1 MSVSFRNF
9 ITYQF
14 SGEFTDVCVF
24 KVAYDMSLIHDLMI
38 AWAYENKLEIVE
50 EYSLSGPS
58 LQYVPAFRIKG
69 NIELPEFGIMTVNEV
84 SSNIVEESTPE
95 TTSSEQP
102 KEIKYPELNDVEVTK
117 VEEEKQY
124 KLTEELQEDID
135 NMIKEDDELCG
146 KLVKSNVELGKTGEE
161 YVYDLILKAFPRFEN
176 ILVSETSHVADIH
189 SVDVNNK
196 LMFVYEVKNKKGL
209 TVEDINKFD
218 RDLKLLKRCHP
229 NYKVIGIF
237 TSLNVPIPKIGHV
250 GIEFDRCYLSEG
262 YVSIECLKL
271 VIGMYTAIFSKV
283 EKPKEKVN
291 YEIPTSVYK
300 LLSELRSQY
309 VDLTSAQEI
318 YKEQLEMNKKSS
330 SFMMDLLAKTNIQ
343 IHFINFI
350 NNEFKDVLDNEEA
363 QAELNNMDEERLREY
378 IKSTP
383 RSKITKKYILETYPS
398 ISRLRK
404 MKLQEILD
412 EFLSDN

>member
-14 SGEFTDVCVF
+14 SGDFTDVYVF

-38 AWAYENKLEIVE
+38 TWAYDNKLEIVE

-58 LQYVPAFRIKG
+58 LQYVHAFRIKG
-69 NIELPEFGIMTVNEV
+69 NIELPEFEIKAVNDIL
-84 SSNIVEESTPE
+84 SNIVEEST
-95 TTSSEQP
+95 SRKQH
-102 KEIKYPELNDVEVTK
+102 KEIKYPELDDVE
-117 VEEEKQY
+117 
-124 KLTEELQEDID
+124 ED
-135 NMIKEDDELCG
+135 NEQRG

-161 YVYDLILKAFPRFEN
+161 YVYGLILKAFPRFEN

-218 RDLKLLKRCHP
+218 RDLNALKRCHP

-237 TSLNVPIPKIGHV
+237 TSLNVPIPKIGRV
-250 GIEFDRCYLSEG
+250 GIEFDKCYLSEG

-309 VDLTSAQEI
+309 VDLTLTQEI

-330 SFMMDLLAKTNIQ
+330 SFMMDLLAKTNLQ

-350 NNEFKDVLDNEEA
+350 NNEFKDVIDNEET
-363 QAELNNMDEERLREY
+363 QAELNNMDEERLRKY
-378 IKSTP
+378 IRSTP
-383 RSKITKKYILETYPS
+383 RSKITKKYILENYPS

-412 EFLSDN
+412 EFMSDN